1 MRRGLLSA
9 TSATKVIETMTDKYS
24 DYGNLTT
31 LEFSA
36 AAAFPAA

>member
-1 MRRGLLSA
+1 
-9 TSATKVIETMTDKYS
+9 MTDKYS